1 MLTTQNCVRTVNG
14 LSKKQKARQIISTC
28 IIYVQLCEQKHKIAF
43 MCAATDRA
51 AKPREATTW
60 PSSGLSSISTIE
72 NSFPIFFF
80 FRCVYFFLLLWPGWI
95 VINAK
100 CHWFILGYLQFAFAF
115 IMFECVKQS
124 THAHAVERESNSN
137 LVETHQRT
145 TYVRITFTLINT
157 MSQQIFYSL
166 FHFGNSD

>member
-1 MLTTQNCVRTVNG
+1 MCGHRQRGQAKGSNYMTIIRAVVNFDNRKFIFTFFG
-14 LSKKQKARQIISTC
+14 VC
-28 IIYVQLCEQKHKIAF
+28 IFC
-43 MCAATDRA
+43 
-51 AKPREATTW
+51 
-60 PSSGLSSISTIE
+60 
-72 NSFPIFFF
+72 
-80 FRCVYFFLLLWPGWI
+80 FLLLWPGWI

-124 THAHAVERESNSN
+124 THTHAVERESNSN